1 MMDALI
7 LCPSQLL
14 QAKTESNYD
23 DKGRVILLLR
33 NSAIII
39 FIKIVNWEIKIIFS
53 PKTQVI

>member
-7 LCPSQLL
+7 LCPRQLL
-14 QAKTESNYD
+14 QAKTENSYD
-23 DKGRVILLLR
+23 DKGRAILLLR

-39 FIKIVNWEIKIIFS
+39 FIKIANWEIKIIFS